1 MERPSPAHGAKKRVV
16 LGVQGPAGGY
26 HASAT
31 RRDAPTKP
39 LGQTITVVPR
49 YCPISGPSI
58 CCSSCLKS
66 PSHLFLPG
74 LRVSSWVGALS
85 LLVSLPRNRSPA
97 LPGALL
103 PVRCRSA
110 PAAAHA
116 LVTGPPPHPDQLW
129 VRTWETGKRNL
140 SVTAAIIIS
149 LRGSPSGGGR
159 WRALRECQVPG
170 TPYPPITKLR
180 GLSPH
185 LQPGPCPHCRGA
197 QPRTASRKPQPPDS
211 LLQCPMM
218 PP

>member
-1 MERPSPAHGAKKRVV
+1 MKGQRRVQPSRTSRRRGGGGGGGVERPSPAHGAKKRVV

-31 RRDAPTKP
+31 GRDAPTKP

-110 PAAAHA
+110 PR
-116 LVTGPPPHPDQLW
+116 GSPRSGNRPPHPPHPSPPPPRHILISCGFAL
-129 VRTWETGKRNL
+129 GKQGKG
-140 SVTAAIIIS
+140 IF
-149 LRGSPSGGGR
+149 
-159 WRALRECQVPG
+159 Q
-170 TPYPPITKLR
+170 
-180 GLSPH
+180 
-185 LQPGPCPHCRGA
+185 
-197 QPRTASRKPQPPDS
+197 
-211 LLQCPMM
+211 
-218 PP
+218 